1 MSPRTIA
8 PALGLALALGVVAG
22 CAPEEAAA
30 PHPPLEDLGPARG
43 EAPDQLEILLDVG
56 GGGPLALACTSVGRG
71 GYSVPD
77 PPPSGFAAEWGV
89 LTPTRSSA
97 ADVLAFTYR
106 APDGGWR
113 VALAE
118 RDGGG
123 DAYAL
128 VGTSEHVAASWAD
141 WAVASLDG
149 RLVAAWV
156 EDGEREGKLHLMERD
171 GDRLALVA
179 RRFPEAVKAFPSFA
193 PNGRLAARLPVL
205 NDKGK
210 LYYCNAIGEAR
221 GELLARCGEVV
232 FDATGE
238 HFAYAGLRRED
249 NWYVLHDGGAAG
261 PFAAVDG
268 VARDAEGRLVATV
281 RREEGDPPRTFR
293 VAR

>member
-8 PALGLALALGVVAG
+8 LALALGAAAA
-22 CAPEEAAA
+22 CAPEEPAA
-30 PHPPLEDLGPARG
+30 PHAPLADLGPARG
-43 EAPDQLEILLDVG
+43 EEPEQLDLVLDVG
-56 GGGPLALACTSVGRG
+56 GGDALALACRSVGRG
-71 GYSVPD
+71 GYSVPA
-77 PPPSGFAAEWGV
+77 PPASDFAAEWGV
-89 LTPTRSSA
+89 LTPTRSSV

-118 RDGGG
+118 RSPGG
-123 DAYAL
+123 DAYA
-128 VGTSEHVAASWAD
+128 VVATSEHVAASWAD

-149 RLVAAWV
+149 QRVAAWV
-156 EDGEREGKLHLMERD
+156 EDGEREGKLHLMARD
-171 GDRLALVA
+171 GERLALLA

-193 PNGRLAARLPVL
+193 PNGRLAARLPVR

-261 PFAAVDG
+261 PFAGVDA
-268 VARDAEGRLVATV
+268 VARDADGRLVATV
-281 RREEGDPPRTFR
+281 RRAEGDPPQTFP